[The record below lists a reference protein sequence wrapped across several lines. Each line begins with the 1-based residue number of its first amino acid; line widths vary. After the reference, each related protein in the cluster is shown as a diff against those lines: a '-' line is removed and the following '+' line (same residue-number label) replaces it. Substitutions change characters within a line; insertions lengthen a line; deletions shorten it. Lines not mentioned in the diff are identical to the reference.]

1 MHPVYAVSGIKGSK
15 RGADIRFIHGS
26 DINQPLAK
34 IIPAPQSFAMRSF
47 VHAFALLFLLIAGAA
62 RAAELPPG
70 MAALAARVSPAVVSI
85 AAMAPAPAPKDD
97 DDSDNGGNAA
107 QRATEDTS
115 GGVVPPPKSV
125 ESLGSGFVF
134 DPAGYILTNNH
145 VVDGAN
151 AVTVTFPDGSVY
163 NATIAGRD
171 KNTDL
176 AVLKVNAGH
185 PLPYLRFGNSSQM
198 RVGDWV
204 LAIGNPFGLP
214 GSASAGIVSALH
226 RQIDDTKYDDFIQTD
241 AAINRGNSGGPL
253 FNMAGQVIG
262 VNSAIEAP
270 DGNSDGVGFSIP
282 SSMAKPVAEALA
294 HTGTMQRGWLGVAT
308 AGLTPGIQ
316 AVLHLPNTNGALVG
330 NVSPDGP
337 SNGVL
342 KNGDVIVG
350 LAGAP
355 ISGPRALY
363 IRTAEIPAGRSV
375 VVRFY
380 RNGGIGAADVTIT
393 PPPPPLDESI
403 RPASGTAAPA
413 PVLLKTLGLGLAG
426 KPAQRG
432 VSVISATGPA
442 AKAGIIAGD
451 VIEQVNGQNVSD
463 AAGLAAKVKALG
475 NMPPVFLV
483 SGNIAGG
490 ANPGPRWVAV
500 PAS

>member
-1 MHPVYAVSGIKGSK
+1 MHPIT
-15 RGADIRFIHGS
+15 R
-26 DINQPLAK
+26 LA
-34 IIPAPQSFAMRSF
+34 
-47 VHAFALLFLLIAGAA
+47 ALLFLFTAGAA

-70 MAALAARVSPAVVSI
+70 MTALAAKVSPAVVSI
-85 AAMAPAPAPKDD
+85 AAMAPAAAQKNDD
-97 DDSDNGGNAA
+97 DGGDDDGSDDNSALRTADN
-107 QRATEDTS
+107 TS
-115 GGVVPPPKSV
+115 SGVVPPPKSV

-171 KNTDL
+171 KDTDL
-176 AVLKVNAGH
+176 AVLKVDAGH
-185 PLPYLRFGNSSQM
+185 PLPYVHFGDSSKM

-226 RQIDDTKYDDFIQTD
+226 RQIGDTKYDDFIQTD

-270 DGNSDGVGFSIP
+270 NGNSDGVGFSIP
-282 SSMAKPVAEALA
+282 SAMAQPVAEALA
-294 HTGTMQRGWLGVAT
+294 HDGAMQRGWLGVAT
-308 AGLTPGIQ
+308 AGLTPDIQ
-316 AVLHLPNTNGALVG
+316 HALRLPDADGALVG

-337 SNGVL
+337 SNGAL
-342 KNGDVIVG
+342 KDGDVIVG

-355 ISGPRALY
+355 IANPRALY
-363 IRTAEIPAGRSV
+363 IRTAEIPVGHSV

-380 RNGGIGAADVTIT
+380 RNGGIGAADVTISA
-393 PPPPPLDESI
+393 PPPPLDEII
-403 RPASGTAAPA
+403 RPATQAAPA

-426 KPAQRG
+426 KPAQGG

-463 AAGLAAKVKALG
+463 ATALAAKVKALG
-475 NMPPVFLV
+475 NMPPVFLI